1 LRYLRQLRTLV
12 PVERV
17 SAHAGLNNSTNAEL
31 VLKSNPR
38 ERIMPKKLK
47 KLDELFHDGLR
58 DIYFAEKKILV
69 ALPKMAKAAESE
81 ELANAFKEH
90 EMQTKEQV
98 TRLEKV
104 FQLID
109 ETPRG
114 KNCPAITGII
124 DEGEEIIDEYED
136 SPALDA
142 GLIGAAQAV
151 EHYEIAR
158 YGTLKAWAKELG
170 LDEAVSLL
178 DATLAEEEST
188 DEKLSNLAESAI
200 NQKAEAAE

>member
-1 LRYLRQLRTLV
+1 MRTLAL
-12 PVERV
+12 VERV

-47 KLDELFHDGLR
+47 KLDELFHDGLK

-90 EMQTKEQV
+90 EIKEQLS
-98 TRLEKV
+98 RLEKV
-104 FQLID
+104 FRLID
-109 ETPRG
+109 EAPRG

-170 LDEAVSLL
+170 LEEAVSLL
-178 DATLAEEEST
+178 DATLTEEEST

-200 NQKAEAAE
+200 NRRAEAAE

>member
-1 LRYLRQLRTLV
+1 MDRPAEFDFVRKKDDAKIFAFGTCDNCRDNHCCRNGAT
-12 PVERV
+12 RV
-17 SAHAGLNNSTNAEL
+17 
-31 VLKSNPR
+31 R
-38 ERIMPKKLK
+38 
-47 KLDELFHDGLR
+47 
-58 DIYFAEKKILV
+58 
-69 ALPKMAKAAESE
+69 
-81 ELANAFKEH
+81 
-90 EMQTKEQV
+90 
-98 TRLEKV
+98 
-104 FQLID
+104 
-109 ETPRG
+109 TPRG

-170 LDEAVSLL
+170 LEEAVSLL

-200 NQKAEAAE
+200 NRRAEAAE